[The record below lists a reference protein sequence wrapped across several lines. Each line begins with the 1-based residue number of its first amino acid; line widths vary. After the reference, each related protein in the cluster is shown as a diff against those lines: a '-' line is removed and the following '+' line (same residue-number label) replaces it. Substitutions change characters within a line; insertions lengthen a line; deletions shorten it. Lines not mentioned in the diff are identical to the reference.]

1 MRAFA
6 GAAALVAGLTFAAS
20 ASAAT
25 DTVPPE
31 TTITPLAGGAFRF
44 DANEQAT
51 FSCRLDGG
59 APRPCDEPLGVI
71 PYGSHVLEATAIDT
85 AGNADPTPAVYHWTT
100 TAPPVENLTPI
111 VEPSAPAASP
121 SGENLPAPPI
131 TIRLRVRYTFRH
143 GIFTRIWISDSR
155 AKITITRPGKRPAA
169 TTIRQLVGRKFP
181 NGTKI
186 TFGSRSGTATKTIS
200 IRRGRVV

>member
-1 MRAFA
+1 MRAVA
-6 GAAALVAGLTFAAS
+6 GAAALLAGLTFAAS

-51 FSCRLDGG
+51 FSCRLDG
-59 APRPCDEPLGVI
+59 AAAKPCDEPLGVI
-71 PYGSHVLEATAIDT
+71 AYGSHVLEATAIDT
-85 AGNADPTPAVYHWTT
+85 AGNADPTPAVYRWTT
-100 TAPPVENLTPI
+100 TAPPVENATPI
-111 VEPSAPAASP
+111 VEASGPAATPSSESP
-121 SGENLPAPPI
+121 LPPATPMTAP
-131 TIRLRVRYTFRH
+131 LRVRYTFRH

-155 AKITITRPGKRPAA
+155 AKITITRPGKRPTA
-169 TTIRQLVGRKFP
+169 TTIRRLVGKKFP

-186 TFGSRSGTATKTIS
+186 TFGAGTATRTITV
-200 IRRGRVV
+200 RGGRVR